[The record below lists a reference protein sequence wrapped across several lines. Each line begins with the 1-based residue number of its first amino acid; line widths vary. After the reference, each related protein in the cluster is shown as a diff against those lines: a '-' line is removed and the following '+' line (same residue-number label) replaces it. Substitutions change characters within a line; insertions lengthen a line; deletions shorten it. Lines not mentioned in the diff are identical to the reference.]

1 MKKRIFAFAVAVIC
15 MSILAST
22 TLAYFTDTSI
32 ARNVITSGG
41 VDIAIEEWQE
51 TQDGL
56 IPYPDKSIKVM
67 PATQVSKIITV
78 RNLDARSFIRVKL
91 ELTLLDGEEQ
101 VMDIPAEEMEKI
113 IHLIMNT
120 QDWTEKDGWWYY
132 GAAVNTNEAT
142 LPLMTA
148 VEFDGPN
155 MTNEY
160 QRSTLKIHVI
170 AQAVQAAN
178 NATTALEA
186 LGWPEAEQGGEK
198 Q

>member
-1 MKKRIFAFAVAVIC
+1 MKKRIFAFAVVVIC
-15 MSILAST
+15 LSILAST
-22 TLAYFTDTSI
+22 TLAYFTDTAV

-51 TQDGL
+51 TPVGW
-56 IPYPDKSIKVM
+56 IPYPDQHIRVM
-67 PATQVSKIITV
+67 PATQVSKIVTV

-91 ELTLLDGEEQ
+91 ELTLLDEEEQ
-101 VMDIPAEEMEKI
+101 VVDIDAEEMEKI

-160 QRSTLKIHVI
+160 QNCTVLIDVT
-170 AQAVQAAN
+170 AQAVQTAN
-178 NATTALEA
+178 NGTSAIDA
-186 LGWPEAEQGGEK
+186 LGWPEAE
-198 Q
+198 

>member
-1 MKKRIFAFAVAVIC
+1 MKKRIFAFAVVVIC
-15 MSILAST
+15 LSILAST
-22 TLAYFTDTSI
+22 TLAYFTDTAV

-51 TQDGL
+51 TPEGM
-56 IPYPDKSIKVM
+56 IPYPDQHIRVM
-67 PATQVSKIITV
+67 PATQVSKIVTV
-78 RNLDARSFIRVKL
+78 RNLDAQSFIRVKL
-91 ELTLLDGEEQ
+91 ELTLQDSNDQL
-101 VMDIPAEEMEKI
+101 MDIDAEEMEKI
-113 IHLIMNT
+113 IHLIMNN

-132 GAAVNTNEAT
+132 GAAVNTNEVT

-160 QRSTLKIHVI
+160 QKTTLQIHVI

-178 NATTALEA
+178 NGTSALEA
-186 LGWPEAEQGGEK
+186 LGWSEAE
-198 Q
+198 

>member
-1 MKKRIFAFAVAVIC
+1 MKKRIFAFAVVVIC
-15 MSILAST
+15 LSILAST
-22 TLAYFTDTSI
+22 TLAYFTDTAV

-51 TQDGL
+51 TPEGM
-56 IPYPDKSIKVM
+56 IPYPDQHIRVM
-67 PATQVSKIITV
+67 PATRVSKIVTV

-91 ELTLLDGEEQ
+91 ELTLQDSDDQL
-101 VMDIPAEEMEKI
+101 MDIDAEEMEKI

-160 QRSTLKIHVI
+160 QNCTVLIDVT
-170 AQAVQAAN
+170 AQAVQTAN
-178 NATTALEA
+178 NGTSAIDA
-186 LGWPEAEQGGEK
+186 LGWPEAE
-198 Q
+198 

>member
-1 MKKRIFAFAVAVIC
+1 MKKRIFAFAVVVFC
-15 MSILAST
+15 LSILAST
-22 TLAYFTDTSI
+22 TLAYFTDTAV

-51 TQDGL
+51 TPEGM
-56 IPYPDKSIKVM
+56 IPYPDQHIRVM
-67 PATQVSKIITV
+67 PATQVSKIVTV
-78 RNLDARSFIRVKL
+78 RNLDAQSFIRVKL
-91 ELTLLDGEEQ
+91 ELTLQDSNDQL
-101 VMDIPAEEMEKI
+101 MDIDAEEMEKI
-113 IHLIMNT
+113 IHLIMNN

-132 GAAVNTNEAT
+132 GAAVNTNEVT

-160 QRSTLKIHVI
+160 QKTTLQIHVI

-178 NATTALEA
+178 NGTNAMEA
-186 LGWPEAEQGGEK
+186 MGWPET
-198 Q
+198 

>member
-1 MKKRIFAFAVAVIC
+1 MKKRIFAFAVVVIC
-15 MSILAST
+15 LSILAST
-22 TLAYFTDTSI
+22 TLAYFTDTAI

-51 TQDGL
+51 TPEGM
-56 IPYPDKSIKVM
+56 IPYPDQHIRVM
-67 PATQVSKIITV
+67 PATQVSKIVTV

-91 ELTLLDGEEQ
+91 ELTLLDEEEQ
-101 VMDIPAEEMEKI
+101 VMDIDAEEMEKI

-132 GAAVNTNEAT
+132 GAAVNTDEAT

-160 QRSTLKIHVI
+160 QNCTVLIDVT
-170 AQAVQAAN
+170 AQAVQTAN
-178 NATTALEA
+178 NGTSAIDV
-186 LGWPEAEQGGEK
+186 LGWPEAE
-198 Q
+198 

>member
-1 MKKRIFAFAVAVIC
+1 MKKRIFAFAVVVIC
-15 MSILAST
+15 LSILAST
-22 TLAYFTDTSI
+22 TLAYFTDTAV

-51 TQDGL
+51 TPEGM
-56 IPYPDKSIKVM
+56 IPYPDQHIRVM
-67 PATQVSKIITV
+67 PATQVSKIVTV

-91 ELTLLDGEEQ
+91 ELTLLDEEEQ
-101 VMDIPAEEMEKI
+101 VMDIDAEEMEKI

-160 QRSTLKIHVI
+160 QNCTVLIDVT
-170 AQAVQAAN
+170 AQAVQTAN
-178 NATTALEA
+178 NGTSAIDA
-186 LGWPEAEQGGEK
+186 LGWPEAE
-198 Q
+198 

>member
-1 MKKRIFAFAVAVIC
+1 MKKRIFAFAVVVIC
-15 MSILAST
+15 LSILAST
-22 TLAYFTDTSI
+22 TLAYFTDTAV

-56 IPYPDKSIKVM
+56 IPYPDKSITVM
-67 PATQVSKIITV
+67 PATRVSKIVTV

-91 ELTLLDGEEQ
+91 ELTLLDEEEQ
-101 VMDIPAEEMEKI
+101 VMDIDAEEMEKI

-120 QDWTEKDGWWYY
+120 QNWTEKDGWWYY

-160 QRSTLKIHVI
+160 QRCTLYINVI

-178 NATTALEA
+178 NGATVMEA
-186 LGWPEAEQGGEK
+186 AGWPAN
-198 Q
+198 

>member
-1 MKKRIFAFAVAVIC
+1 MKKRIFTFAVVVIC
-15 MSILAST
+15 ISILAST
-22 TLAYFTDTSI
+22 TLAYFTDTDT

-41 VDIAIEEWQE
+41 VDIAIEEWQQ
-51 TQDGL
+51 TDSGL
-56 IPYPDKSIKVM
+56 VSYPKDKPIAVM
-67 PATQVSKIITV
+67 PATTVSKIVTV
-78 RNLDARSFIRVKL
+78 KNHDAQSFIRVKL
-91 ELTLLDGEEQ
+91 GLTIKDSTGKEMSLSAAEL
-101 VMDIPAEEMEKI
+101 EKI

-170 AQAVQAAN
+170 AQAVQTAN
-178 NATTALEA
+178 NGTTALEA
-186 LGWPEAEQGGEK
+186 LGWSEAE
-198 Q
+198 

>member
-1 MKKRIFAFAVAVIC
+1 MKKRIFAFAVVVIC
-15 MSILAST
+15 LSILAST
-22 TLAYFTDTSI
+22 TLAYFTDTAV

-51 TQDGL
+51 TPEGM
-56 IPYPDKSIKVM
+56 IPYPDQRIRVM
-67 PATQVSKIITV
+67 PATRVSKIVTV

-91 ELTLLDGEEQ
+91 VLTLQDSDDQL
-101 VMDIPAEEMEKI
+101 MDIDAEEMEKI
-113 IHLIMNT
+113 IHLIMNN
-120 QDWTEKDGWWYY
+120 QGWTEKDGWWYY
-132 GAAVNTNEAT
+132 GAAVNTNEVT

-160 QRSTLKIHVI
+160 QKTTLQIHVI

-178 NATTALEA
+178 NGTSALEA
-186 LGWPEAEQGGEK
+186 LGWSEAE
-198 Q
+198 

>member
-1 MKKRIFAFAVAVIC
+1 MKKRIFTFAVVVIC
-15 MSILAST
+15 ISILAST
-22 TLAYFTDTSI
+22 TLAYFTDTDT

-41 VDIAIEEWQE
+41 VDIAIEEWQQ
-51 TQDGL
+51 TDSGL
-56 IPYPDKSIKVM
+56 VSYPKDKPIAVM
-67 PATQVSKIITV
+67 PATTVSKIVTV
-78 RNLDARSFIRVKL
+78 KNHDAQSFIRVKL
-91 ELTLLDGEEQ
+91 ELTIKDSTGKEMSLSA
-101 VMDIPAEEMEKI
+101 AELEKI
-113 IHLIMNT
+113 IHLITNT

-170 AQAVQAAN
+170 AQAVQTAN
-178 NATTALEA
+178 NGTTALEA
-186 LGWPEAEQGGEK
+186 LGWSEAE
-198 Q
+198 

>member
-1 MKKRIFAFAVAVIC
+1 MKKRIFAFAVVVIC
-15 MSILAST
+15 LSILAST
-22 TLAYFTDTSI
+22 TLAYFTDTAI

-56 IPYPDKSIKVM
+56 IPYPDKSITVM
-67 PATQVSKIITV
+67 PATRVSKIVTV

-91 ELTLLDGEEQ
+91 ELTLLDEEEQ
-101 VMDIPAEEMEKI
+101 VMDIDAEEMEKI

-160 QRSTLKIHVI
+160 QNCTVLIDVT
-170 AQAVQAAN
+170 AQAVQTAN
-178 NATTALEA
+178 NGTSAIDA
-186 LGWPEAEQGGEK
+186 LGWPEAE
-198 Q
+198 